1 MLFSE
6 KSPKHLLIS
15 KIEGV
20 DAACIG
26 NSMPDFRKVILFGI
40 GLGSFIMAMVGLSQ
54 LPQPQPTL
62 SDSATATATATATAN
77 STSNDVILS
86 RGFLIAMIGSGL
98 FIGDILFY
106 AYFFTDIC
114 HSDEDIIKEVN
125 VEIQRVARIVP
136 FASAP
141 VPVAPVPVA
150 PVQYIKPIL
159 KAPRA
164 PVPFAPV
171 PFAPVPIYGNNAQMY
186 KKSIAQR
193 YPYLHSTV

>member
-6 KSPKHLLIS
+6 KSPKHLLIC

-20 DAACIG
+20 DVACIG

-62 SDSATATATATATAN
+62 SDSTTATTSATITAN

-98 FIGDILFY
+98 FIGNTFLY
-106 AYFFTDIC
+106 GYFFTDAC
-114 HSDEDIIKEVN
+114 RRDEYIIREAN
-125 VEIQRVARIVP
+125 AEIQRVARIVP

-141 VPVAPVPVA
+141 VSVPVSLHA
-150 PVQYIKPIL
+150 LQIKPIL

-193 YPYLHSTV
+193 YPQFQPRV